1 MKRVVLALLCLLLA
15 APAALA
21 QQAFPSKPITMIV
34 VFAPGGATDVLA
46 RLVADHMG
54 RTLGQRVIVENVTG
68 AGGTIGGARG
78 ANAEPD
84 GYTLTVGSLGSHSA
98 APAIYRSIKYNPR
111 ELEPVGLI
119 AGTPLYFMVKNDFPA
134 KTLPE
139 FIAHLKANPGAVS
152 NGHAGVGSTNHLA
165 CLLFMDVAGV
175 AFNNISYRGEGPAM
189 KDLAG
194 GHVDSACALAPAAIP
209 LLEGKLARA
218 LLVAQPERRAVT
230 PDVPSSKEGGLD
242 AYIFQGWN
250 AVYAPKGT
258 PFDVMAK
265 LQGALQAAVSDP
277 DVRKRMEEMGSVP
290 ATAET
295 MKPDH
300 LRKLVDSEM
309 TRWAKVIKAAGIS
322 EP

>member
-1 MKRVVLALLCLLLA
+1 MKRIVQILALLLLTASA
-15 APAALA
+15 AVA
-21 QQAFPSKPITMIV
+21 QTFPSKPITMIV

-54 RTLGQRVIVENVTG
+54 RTLGQRVIVENTTG

-78 ANAEPD
+78 GQAAPD

-98 APAIYRSIKYNPR
+98 APAIYQSIKYNPR
-111 ELEPVGLI
+111 ELEPIGLI

-134 KTLPE
+134 KTMQE
-139 FIAHLKANPGAVS
+139 FIAYAKANPGKVS
-152 NGHAGVGSTNHLA
+152 SGHAGVGSTNHLA
-165 CLLFMDVAGV
+165 CLLFMDVTGV
-175 AFNNISYRGEGPAM
+175 KFNNIAYRGEGPAM

-194 GHVDSACALAPAAIP
+194 GHFDSACALAPAVIP

-218 LLVAQPERRAVT
+218 LLVAQAERRPVT
-230 PDVPSSKEGGLD
+230 PDVPSAKD
-242 AYIFQGWN
+242 AGVDYIFQGWN
-250 AVYAPKGT
+250 AVFAPKGT
-258 PFDVMAK
+258 PADVTAK
-265 LQGALQAAVSDP
+265 LQAALQAAVADK
-277 DVRKRMEEMGSVP
+277 DLRKRMEEMGSVP

-295 MKPDH
+295 VKPDH
-300 LRKLVDSEM
+300 LRKLVDVEM

>member
-1 MKRVVLALLCLLLA
+1 MKRIVQIFALLLLTATA
-15 APAALA
+15 AVA
-21 QQAFPSKPITMIV
+21 QTFPTKPITMIV

-78 ANAEPD
+78 GQAAPD

-98 APAIYRSIKYNPR
+98 APAIYQSIKYNPR
-111 ELEPVGLI
+111 ELEPIGLI

-134 KTLPE
+134 KTMQE
-139 FIAHLKANPGAVS
+139 FIAYAKANPGKVS
-152 NGHAGVGSTNHLA
+152 SGHAGVGSTNHLA
-165 CLLFMDVAGV
+165 CLLFMDVTGV
-175 AFNNISYRGEGPAM
+175 QFNSIAYRGEGPAM

-194 GHVDSACALAPAAIP
+194 GHFDSACALAPAIMP

-218 LLVAQPERRAVT
+218 LLVAQADRRTVT
-230 PDVPSSKEGGLD
+230 PDVPSAKD
-242 AYIFQGWN
+242 AGVNYIFQGWN
-250 AVYAPKGT
+250 AVFAPKGT
-258 PFDVMAK
+258 PAAVTAK
-265 LQGALQAAVSDP
+265 LQAALQAAVADGEI
-277 DVRKRMEEMGSVP
+277 RKRMEEMGSVP

-295 MKPDH
+295 VKPEH

-309 TRWAKVIKAAGIS
+309 NRWAKVIKAAGVS

>member
-1 MKRVVLALLCLLLA
+1 MNRVIHAIAVLLLTTT
-15 APAALA
+15 LTFA
-21 QQAFPSKPITMIV
+21 QSFPNRPITMIV

-54 RTLGQRVIVENVTG
+54 RTLGQRVVVENITG

-78 ANAEPD
+78 AQADPD

-119 AGTPLYFMVKNDFPA
+119 AGTPLYFLVKNDFPA

-139 FIAHLKANPGAVS
+139 FIAYAKANPGMVS

-165 CLLFMDVAGV
+165 CLLFMDITGV
-175 AFNNISYRGEGPAM
+175 QFNSIAYRGEGPAM
-189 KDLAG
+189 KDLGG

-209 LLEGKLARA
+209 LLEGKLARG
-218 LLVAQPERRAVT
+218 LLVAQSERRPVT
-230 PDVPSSKEGGLD
+230 PDVPSSKEAGLEQ
-242 AYIFQGWN
+242 YVFQGWN

-258 PFDVMAK
+258 PADVMEK
-265 LQGALQAAVSDP
+265 LQNALQAAVSDP
-277 DVRKRMEEMGSVP
+277 NIRKRMEEMGSVP

-295 MKPDH
+295 MKPEY

>member
-1 MKRVVLALLCLLLA
+1 MRHVIY
-15 APAALA
+15 ALA
-21 QQAFPSKPITMIV
+21 FVLLTATTTFAQTFPTRPITMIV

-68 AGGTIGGARG
+68 AGGTIGGTRG
-78 ANAEPD
+78 AQADPD

-98 APAIYRSIKYNPR
+98 APAIYRSIKYDPR

-119 AGTPLYFMVKNDFPA
+119 AGTPLYFLVKNDFPA
-134 KTLPE
+134 KTLQE
-139 FIAHLKANPGAVS
+139 FIAYAKSNPGAVS

-165 CLLFMDVAGV
+165 CLLFMDIAGV
-175 AFNNISYRGEGPAM
+175 KFNNIAYRGEGPAM
-189 KDLAG
+189 KDLGG

-209 LLEGKLARA
+209 LLDGKLARA
-218 LLVAQPERRAVT
+218 LLVAQPERRPVT
-230 PDVPSSKEGGLD
+230 PDVASSKEAGLD
-242 AYIFQGWN
+242 QYIFQGWN
-250 AVYAPKGT
+250 AVYAPRGT
-258 PFDVMAK
+258 PADVMEK

-277 DVRKRMEEMGSVP
+277 NIRKRMEEMGSVP

-309 TRWAKVIKAAGIS
+309 NRWAQVIKAAGIS